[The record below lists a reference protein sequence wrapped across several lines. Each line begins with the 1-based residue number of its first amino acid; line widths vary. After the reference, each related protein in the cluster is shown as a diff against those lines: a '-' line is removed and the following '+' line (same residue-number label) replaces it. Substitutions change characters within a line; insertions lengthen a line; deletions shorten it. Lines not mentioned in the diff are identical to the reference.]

1 MALSLIFTT
10 VTIPFTFMLLSYRG
24 FSFLHRVDLWTKN
37 IDTEDSIL
45 VINCL
50 QKLFLTKIPVVL
62 DVILLLLIRK
72 KLSYIKK

>member
-1 MALSLIFTT
+1 MALSLIFTI